1 MRPRPNF
8 TREYVTTS
16 YQKIDSSRLALRR
29 GDIILLP
36 ELDWVPKYAKNQF
49 AVVLERYRQTKTS
62 GSIIYRNYRTKVMM
76 LTGPR
81 KGHTRIYGSPFG
93 PHLTFYKYLMEH

>member
-1 MRPRPNF
+1 MRLRPSS

-16 YQKIDSSRLALRR
+16 YQKINSPRLTLGQ

-36 ELDWVPKYAKNQF
+36 KSDWVPKYAKEQF

-62 GSIIYRNYRTKVMM
+62 GPETYYNYRTEVMM

-81 KGHTRIYGSPFG
+81 KGHVRTYGSPFG
-93 PHLTFYKYLMEH
+93 PSLNPHKFLMVH